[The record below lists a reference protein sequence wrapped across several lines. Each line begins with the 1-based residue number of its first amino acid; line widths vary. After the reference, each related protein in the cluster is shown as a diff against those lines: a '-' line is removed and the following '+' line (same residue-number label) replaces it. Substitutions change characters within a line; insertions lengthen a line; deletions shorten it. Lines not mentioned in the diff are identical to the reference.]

1 MSISEHDYVEAQ
13 AVLAGLARSGIP
25 GLPAAATRTTN
36 KAATSA
42 PDAAARVAPDRTLAP
57 VTWSEQMFRELIEA
71 LPDAVV
77 LINAAGAIVLV
88 NTETEK
94 MFGYSRTDLLG
105 HAIEQLV
112 PQRFRGAHVGHRTRY
127 FTEMRAR
134 PMGRGLVL
142 MGRRRNGEEFPVEI
156 SLSPLHTGQG
166 PLATSVI
173 RDVSH
178 REREEA
184 KFRTLVENIPAVT
197 FFAPLDESAPEL
209 YVSPQIE
216 QLLGFSRKEW
226 LEDPVLW
233 YRQLHPEDRER
244 WNRQFAPTCAAGT
257 PFRSVYRFIAKDGR
271 VVWVHGS
278 ANLVC
283 DADGRPLFL
292 QGVAFDVT
300 SIKEAEVAVR
310 EAQESLRALN
320 AELEQ
325 RVRERTEA
333 LDRSMAELRERTDEL
348 EQFSYV
354 ASHDLREPLRT
365 LVNFP
370 QRLAREYAG
379 KLDAQADEWIN
390 RIINGGT
397 RMRQLID
404 DLSQYARV
412 IRRDRAFGPTDCGS
426 VARDACANLQAS
438 LEESGAVVAIGEL
451 PTVLGNQQQLMLLY
465 QNLIGNAVKFRDTVR
480 PVHVEVGAQRDGDG
494 WLCWVRDNGIGI
506 EKKYLSRI
514 FGLGERL
521 HAASKYAGTG
531 FGLAICEKIVTRH
544 RGRIWATSE
553 LGQGS
558 TFCFTLPETPE
569 VDSNASG

>member
-1 MSISEHDYVEAQ
+1 MSISEREYVEAQ
-13 AVLAGLARSGIP
+13 AVLAGLARSGVP
-25 GLPAAATRTTN
+25 GLPAAAPRTTD
-36 KAATSA
+36 KAAASA
-42 PDAAARVAPDRTLAP
+42 PDAAARLAPDQTLAP
-57 VTWSEQMFRELIEA
+57 VSWSERMFRELIEA

-77 LINAAGAIVLV
+77 VINAAGAIVLV

-112 PQRFRGAHVGHRTRY
+112 PQRFRAGHIGHRMRY
-127 FTEMRAR
+127 FTEMRSR

-142 MGRRRNGEEFPVEI
+142 MGRRKNGEEFPVEI
-156 SLSPLHTGQG
+156 SLSPLHTGDG
-166 PLATSVI
+166 SLATSVI
-173 RDVSH
+173 RDVSQRA
-178 REREEA
+178 REVA

-216 QLLGFSRKEW
+216 HLLGFSSKEW
-226 LEDPVLW
+226 IEDPVLW

-278 ANLVC
+278 ANLVR

-320 AELEQ
+320 AALEQ

-333 LDRSMAELRERTDEL
+333 LDRSMDELRERTDEL

-365 LVNFP
+365 LVNWP

-379 KLDAQADEWIN
+379 KLDAQADDWIN
-390 RIINGGT
+390 RIINGAT

-412 IRRDRAFGPTDCGS
+412 IRRDRAFAPTDCAA

-438 LEESGAVVAIGEL
+438 LEESGAQVALGEL
-451 PTVLGNQQQLMLLY
+451 PAVLGNQQQLMLLY
-465 QNLIGNAVKFRDTVR
+465 QNLIGNAVKFRDPLR
-480 PVHVEVGAQRDGDG
+480 PVHVEVGAQRDRDG

-506 EKKYLSRI
+506 EEKYLQRI

-521 HAASKYAGTG
+521 HPASRYAGTG
-531 FGLAICEKIVTRH
+531 FGLAICEKIVTGH
-544 RGRIWATSE
+544 GGRIWVTSE

-558 TFCFTLPETPE
+558 TVYFTLPQMPE
-569 VDSNASG
+569 VDNDQSG